1 MTSQVDQSEAVD
13 GSDGDGGRT
22 GSGAQRPGA
31 AGPAGPHAPGSPPP
45 GGAKPVRRLDR
56 VIIRFAGD
64 SGDGMQLTGD
74 RFTSETAAF
83 GNDLSTLP
91 NFPAEIRAPAGTLPG
106 VSSFQLHF
114 ADHDILTPG
123 DAPNVLVAMNPAALK
138 ANLPDL
144 PRGAEII
151 VNTDE
156 FTKRALAK
164 VGYPADPLGDGS
176 LDGFHLHK
184 VPLTTLTLEAL
195 KDSGLARKDAER
207 AKNMFALGLLSWMY
221 HRPTHGTEAF
231 LRGKFAKRPQIA
243 EANISAFRAGWNF
256 GETTEDFAVSYEIAP
271 AALPAG
277 RYRNISGNLALAYG
291 LIAAAQR
298 SGLPLYLGS
307 YPITPASDILH
318 ELSKHKNFGVRT
330 FQAEDEIAGI
340 GAALG
345 AAFGGALGVTTTSG
359 PGVALKS
366 ETIGLAVSLELPLL
380 VVDIQRGGPSTG
392 LPTKTEQADLLQA
405 MFGRNGE
412 APVPVVAP
420 ATPAECFD
428 AALEAARIAVTYRT
442 PVFLLSDGYLANG
455 SEPWRIPDIGELPE
469 IDPKFATEPNRED
482 GAFWPYLRDPHT
494 LARPWAVPGTAGLEH
509 RIGGI
514 EKQDGTGSISYDP
527 ANHDF
532 MVRTR
537 QAKVDG
543 ITVRPVE
550 VDDPTG
556 AARVLVLGWGSTYGP
571 ITAAV
576 RRVRADGGEVAQAH
590 LRNLNPFPANLGA
603 VLRSYEKVI
612 VPEMN
617 LGQLALLLRAKY
629 LVDAESYNQVRGL
642 PFKAAQLADV
652 LWAAIGSLDEEDHR

>member
-359 PGVALKS
+359 PGMALKS

-556 AARVLVLGWGSTYGP
+556 DARVLVLGWGSTYGP